1 MIAFAVDLSSEA
13 QNITVTKMVT
23 LTDRLVAEILPLGDS
38 EQSHSFAEELR
49 LEATTSLTASCTLT
63 DTSGIQLQT
72 TWQIMEA
79 GVWKSLEEAGLVDV
93 SPLPNTLA
101 LAAFALVPGSHQ
113 IRASVAIQG
122 SASSASTIYTVTVTD
137 TAPAIEILGSNSV
150 GVGCG
155 IELDALVAGPLHPQA
170 TLTYSWSCLQPA
182 GCSFSG
188 LTSSSANLVVDG
200 AETVAGSYAFSTL
213 AASCMSPSPNL
224 APRCDG
230 HTADTQPT
238 TDFSNGTGLAHPNCQ
253 LCICFPGRRCR
264 GRGSHPSS
272 HQYSLDDFGA
282 YLRAGHR
289 ARSSTTCHRWLDEL
303 RMRGTLSQ

>member
-49 LEATTSLTASCTLT
+49 LEATSSLTASCTLT

-137 TAPAIEILGSNSV
+137 TAPAIEILGSSSV

-188 LTSSSANLVVDG
+188 LTSSAANLVVDG
-200 AETVAGSYAFSTL
+200 AETVAESYAFSTL
-213 AASCMSPSPNL
+213 AASCMSPSPKPC
-224 APRCDG
+224 A
-230 HTADTQPT
+230 
-238 TDFSNGTGLAHPNCQ
+238 
-253 LCICFPGRRCR
+253 
-264 GRGSHPSS
+264 
-272 HQYSLDDFGA
+272 
-282 YLRAGHR
+282 
-289 ARSSTTCHRWLDEL
+289 EV
-303 RMRGTLSQ
+303 